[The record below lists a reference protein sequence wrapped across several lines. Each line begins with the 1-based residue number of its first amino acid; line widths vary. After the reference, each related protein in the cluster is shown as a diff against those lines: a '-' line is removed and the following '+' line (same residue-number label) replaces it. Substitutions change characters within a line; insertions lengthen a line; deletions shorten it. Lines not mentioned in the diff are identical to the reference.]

1 MQTLQQTTID
11 ALNAPGREFE
21 SRLDLVTW
29 SGGTETVTASYGSGY
44 IIDWTIDES
53 AGTDGS
59 VMVGAVTAAKLTLR
73 LNGGN
78 MYKQSP
84 QFFNF
89 PQRQKMRLYLRAK
102 LTGGEFT
109 EWIPLGAY
117 YCDDVKR
124 KSWVVTVTAYDAMV
138 LTDVPYNSTL
148 KFPAQANAVIK
159 DIADTIGFSYVLDDS
174 KDFSIVEKPENKTC
188 REVLGQIASANLCN
202 ARLNREGKFI
212 MQTILR
218 QSPITVGV
226 AQVTAYDFSDDAYSV
241 KKVKIESRGT
251 VYEYGS
257 GTAAFSFKN
266 ELLNKVQRDL
276 MMSSLGFSSFY
287 TGCCEMRGDLRIE
300 PGDFLVVSVPFMSG
314 TRQYPISVVDQQL
327 YFNGGLKQS
336 IKSSFQNDLQTE
348 TSSSQMVASGTA
360 NGLNYAVFSKLPNV
374 MPELEHNTLVCELG
388 EIQGDGVNN
397 ITDGQIGSNGDYTLY
412 NLQNVYLYKKQ
423 VAYVIAHTPA
433 VNFYTEAAQA
443 MEEIIIP
450 KKLRAYCGHNIR
462 PNMDYEDFVT
472 VQFMWVTVGS
482 AATFDY
488 DTISA
493 DDRNFKVYDG
503 LAVCKRLIIP
513 DNGKSFTIEGV
524 GNCPKLEE
532 IVFEC
537 DVGIINN
544 GALAYCP
551 NLHTIRFEKSVHD
564 GFPYNIENVP
574 EIFLPHDFGT
584 ESNPYTSLLTNENTA
599 AEKITYHTRGLKH
612 LGGRDG
618 YAWFQGGANNKVK
631 EIVVPEGTQVFHS
644 NSFSNMPELECV
656 TFPGYY
662 QGHTYAFVGPLLEQS
677 GETYPIFYN
686 CPNLKKFRCRQSQS
700 DIIKAAS
707 ENGLEVEYID

>member
-226 AQVTAYDFSDDAYSV
+226 AQVTAYDFSDDVYSV

-251 VYEYGS
+251 LYEYGS

-388 EIQGDGVNN
+388 EIPGDGVVN
-397 ITDGQIGSNGDYTLY
+397 ITDGQIGTNCDYPLY
-412 NLQNVYLYKKQ
+412 NLKNVYLYQKQ
-423 VAYVIAHTPA
+423 PIYFGAHSG
-433 VNFYTEAAQA
+433 VLSYYTEAAQS
-443 MEEIIIP
+443 MEEIILPTKARAWCGRQIRYTQDYEETLP
-450 KKLRAYCGHNIR
+450 LSQIYVNTSDINYSDFYDKTPFGAYKGLAKCKKLTIPDTGVDMTLHYLGECPLLEELTIYAYCMGGG
-462 PNMDYEDFVT
+462 YDFLK
-472 VQFMWVTVGS
+472 
-482 AATFDY
+482 D
-488 DTISA
+488 
-493 DDRNFKVYDG
+493 
-503 LAVCKRLIIP
+503 
-513 DNGKSFTIEGV
+513 
-524 GNCPKLEE
+524 CPS
-532 IVFEC
+532 
-537 DVGIINN
+537 
-544 GALAYCP
+544 
-551 NLHTIRFEKSVHD
+551 LHTIRLYK
-564 GFPYNIENVP
+564 NIPNDDLP
-574 EIFLPHDFGT
+574 SLLCSSYATEIYLPHNVGT
-584 ESNPYTSLLTNENTA
+584 DDNPHTSALTSGSEL
-599 AEKITYHTRGLKH
+599 AEKIIIHTRGFKE
-612 LGGRDG
+612 LGLSQSKAFFAGD
-618 YAWFQGGANNKVK
+618 KVK
-631 EIVVPEGTQVFHS
+631 EITLPEGTCMLYP
-644 NSFSNMPELECV
+644 NSFYNMSALECV

-662 QGHTYAFVGPLLEQS
+662 QGYTYGLVGPLLKMS